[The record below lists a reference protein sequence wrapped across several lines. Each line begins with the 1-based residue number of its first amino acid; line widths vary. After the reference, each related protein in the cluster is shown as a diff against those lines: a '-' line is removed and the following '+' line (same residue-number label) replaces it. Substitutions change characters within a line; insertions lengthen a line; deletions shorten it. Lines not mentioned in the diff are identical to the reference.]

1 MTFLTLT
8 GIQKAYQ
15 EGNPVIQDFSI
26 SVPKGQILGLIGE
39 SGSGKS
45 TLLKIIAGLENRE
58 QGEVFLDGQRVKN
71 PKETLV
77 PGHEE
82 IQLVH
87 QEYQLYPNSTVAE
100 NIGRPLLLFDQD
112 YRQKRLE
119 FLLDLFG
126 LQLHKNKLP
135 RQLSG
140 GQQQKVAIARALSME
155 PKVLLLDEPF
165 SSLDSIQTREL
176 IDELREMFR
185 LLDVT
190 VLFVTHELTHALQLS
205 DELLILRKGK
215 IIQKGYAE
223 KLYAKP
229 KSVYAAKLFSHLNS
243 LPEKPRN
250 YIRPS
255 AVKLL
260 RSNGIPAKVIHKIY
274 LASHNQLT
282 VSINHGQVHW
292 IVEDRFRKFEVG
304 ERIFLKYNDA
314 DVLIF

>member
-1 MTFLTLT
+1 MTFLRLT
-8 GIQKAYQ
+8 GIHKAYQ
-15 EGNPVIQDFSI
+15 AGNPVLQDFSVI
-26 SVPKGQILGLIGE
+26 IPKGQILGLIGE

-45 TLLKIIAGLENRE
+45 TLLKIIAGLENRD
-58 QGEVFLDGQRVKN
+58 QGEVFLEDQRVKN

-100 NIGRPLLLFDQD
+100 NIGRPLLLFDQE
-112 YRQKRLE
+112 YRQKRLL

-126 LQLHKNKLP
+126 LKPYQNMLP

-215 IIQKGYAE
+215 IIQKGFAE
-223 KLYAKP
+223 DIYAKP
-229 KSVYAAKLFSHLNS
+229 KTVYAAKLFTHLNAI
-243 LPEKPRN
+243 PDRPKQ

-255 AVKLL
+255 AIKLL
-260 RSNGIPAKVIHKIY
+260 RSNGIPAKVVHKIY

-282 VSINHGQVHW
+282 VNLNHKQW

-304 ERIFLKYNDA
+304 DRIFLKYSDA